1 MSRGIRIIVSALAAA
16 GVTFGLFL
24 LMYHLIASDGADQR
38 DYEDL
43 SGINF
48 GPVDVPEEVTRR
60 DRKKPPP
67 PPPPK
72 EPPPPPKLE
81 VSDPN
86 PVQQNLP
93 NLDMPQLDL
102 AMSSGSGIYLGN
114 FSQVDRNEE
123 GDIIPLVR
131 IEPQYPREAALNK
144 IEGEVLVEFTI
155 TEVGTVKDPRVVSA
169 DPPRIFNREALR
181 AILKWKFKPRVV
193 DGVATE
199 RRATQVITFRLA
211 N

>member
-1 MSRGIRIIVSALAAA
+1 MSRGLRIFISAMAAA

-24 LMYHLIASDGADQR
+24 LMYHLIASDGADQQ
-38 DYEDL
+38 DYQDL

-60 DRKKPPP
+60 DRRKPPP

-93 NLDMPQLDL
+93 NLDMPK
-102 AMSSGSGIYLGN
+102 
-114 FSQVDRNEE
+114 
-123 GDIIPLVR
+123 LVR
-131 IEPQYPREAALNK
+131 
-144 IEGEVLVEFTI
+144 T
-155 TEVGTVKDPRVVSA
+155 S
-169 DPPRIFNREALR
+169 PPRTPSRPSRRWSRCIPRRAASTSSSTSRLR
-181 AILKWKFKPRVV
+181 AP
-193 DGVATE
+193 
-199 RRATQVITFRLA
+199 RLA
-211 N
+211 SPR